1 MKRGTLLRER
11 ELLCARAELADRP
24 LERLRGLLG
33 RDGLSAQQALWIAP
47 CNAVHTIGMRMPID
61 VVFLS
66 RNGTVLSVHD
76 TVRPN
81 RFRLHW
87 RAAAVVELRAGLA
100 GGLGLQPGQQLRF
113 EREYG

>member
-11 ELLCARAELADRP
+11 EPLCAEAELADRP
-24 LERLRGLLG
+24 LERMRGLLG

-47 CNAVHTIGMRMPID
+47 CNAVHTVGMRMPID

-66 RNGTVLSVHD
+66 RNGTVLSVHG

-87 RAAAVVELRAGLA
+87 RAAAVVELRAGQA

-113 EREYG
+113 EGGH